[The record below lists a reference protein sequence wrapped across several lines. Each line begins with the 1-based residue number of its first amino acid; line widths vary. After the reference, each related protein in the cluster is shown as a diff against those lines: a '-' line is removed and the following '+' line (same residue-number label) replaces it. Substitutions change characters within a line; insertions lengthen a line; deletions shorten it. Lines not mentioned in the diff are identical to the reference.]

1 MCDLERRSAW
11 HNCRLLDDLYNR
23 YIKYG
28 ETNVCENI
36 HFVRMRMILGTPS
49 ARHGSFARLSHSI
62 TLNEFKRHG
71 WIHDACERS
80 FTIANAI
87 VYVKMP

>member
-11 HNCRLLDDLYNR
+11 HGCRLLDDLYNR

-36 HFVRMRMILGTPS
+36 HFVRMRMILGT
-49 ARHGSFARLSHSI
+49 LSYTH
-62 TLNEFKRHG
+62 TQ
-71 WIHDACERS
+71 
-80 FTIANAI
+80 ANKKF
-87 VYVKMP
+87 YTMYSTT